1 MADKR
6 SQRTKEKLSKALIK
20 LLLKKSLSEIT
31 VTELVKEA
39 DLNRATFYLHYG
51 NIFDLFQ
58 SIEDDLFLQVKNW
71 IKSVSPNDATIFHV
85 EMDTDEKPYL
95 PVLGEVFNFIA
106 SNRDTAVV
114 LLRNPE
120 SKLLNR
126 VYDEGREIIVRQLQS
141 KGQVADHYRLIYSI
155 DYVVNGCIGII
166 QSWINN
172 GLDADTKVMCEIT
185 SDLVIQNRFDL
196 II

>member
-1 MADKR
+1 MSDKR
-6 SQRTKEKLSKALIK
+6 SRRTKEQLSGALIK
-20 LLLKKSLSEIT
+20 LLLEKSLSEIT

-39 DLNRATFYLHYG
+39 DLNRATFYLHYE
-51 NIFDLFQ
+51 NIYDLFQ
-58 SIEDDLFLQVKNW
+58 SIEDDLFLQVKSW
-71 IKSVSPNDATIFHV
+71 IRSASPNDATIFHV
-85 EMDTDEKPYL
+85 EMGLDDKPYL
-95 PVLGEVFNFIA
+95 PVLGEVFSFIV

-126 VYDEGREIIVRQLQS
+126 IYGEGRKMIIQQMKS
-141 KGQVADHYRLIYSI
+141 EGNISDPHRLTYSI

-172 GLDADTKVMCEIT
+172 GLDADPINMCKIT
-185 SDLVIQNRFDL
+185 SDLVMQNRIDL
-196 II
+196 TF